1 MRFVSFSSRKKVFY
15 AQLAAAS
22 CQRKLKLDNSSCR
35 FSFATSVQKTV
46 KLQKKIIYVFYRLL
60 SSLIKKFFN
69 YFFLFPS
76 FLSTDYSHPLNSP
89 NDRNNF
95 SFFFIFHV
103 CNNARDQDISGF
115 FYHHHESIQLDIKS
129 CGNDMI
135 NPQLLNNNPKTRH
148 KIITA
153 QQGSSIFGTRR
164 EINQKHKKRRRIVVE
179 QW

>member
-1 MRFVSFSSRKKVFY
+1 MFGNSWKRLSSLWCHFSCFSHATASRDPITKQSYSARNLRRGVVCTSPWSSSRGRKKEVC
-15 AQLAAAS
+15 AQDIYEVRVIFQSEKKFPMLSSTSIAAAS

-103 CNNARDQDISGF
+103 CNNARD
-115 FYHHHESIQLDIKS
+115 
-129 CGNDMI
+129 
-135 NPQLLNNNPKTRH
+135 
-148 KIITA
+148 
-153 QQGSSIFGTRR
+153 
-164 EINQKHKKRRRIVVE
+164 
-179 QW
+179 